1 MSAET
6 SLYTALTADAAVTA
20 IVGSGSAA
28 RVYPD
33 VVPQEIDLPAV
44 AYARAETEY
53 VTTVHSSV
61 PAGEKVT
68 LAVWCMA
75 EKRSDADALADA
87 AIAAAAAASFTPISR
102 RADFDADNEIWVTE
116 LGVTFWS

>member
-6 SLYTALTADAAVTA
+6 VLYTTLTAAAGVTA

-33 VVPQEIDLPAV
+33 VVPQEIDLPAI

-53 VTTVHSSV
+53 ITTVHDGT
-61 PAGEKVT
+61 PLKEKAT

-75 EKRSDADALADA
+75 RTRAAADSLADA
-87 AIAAAAAASFTPISR
+87 VIAAAAVAQFTPISR
-102 RADFDADNEIWVTE
+102 RADFDDENEIWVAE